1 LQKFVQQWRNCLVS
15 EGKKYDGEK
24 PRMHLLPPKSMFEV
38 AKVLTFGAE
47 KYDEH
52 NWRKLENLQNRYTSG
67 ALRHIFAHNDGE
79 QLDQESELSH
89 LAHAICCL
97 LFKLEIE
104 LENGENKKNQK
115 ERSRKSV
122 IGEYSTSYKHAPAHF
137 YGSETN
143 NEESS
148 VRDVEYKLQYNP
160 PRYDTVGLSRQTG
173 IRGET
178 EKPKPWKKR
187 KS

>member
-1 LQKFVQQWRNCLVS
+1 MS

-24 PRMHLLPPKSMFEV
+24 PRMHLLPPKSMVEV

-67 ALRHIFAHNDGE
+67 ALRHIFAHNDSE
-79 QLDQESELSH
+79 LLDEESGLSH

-104 LENGENKKNQK
+104 LENAENEKSQEEGSRESDVGEFAKGYQL
-115 ERSRKSV
+115 
-122 IGEYSTSYKHAPAHF
+122 APAHF
-137 YGSETN
+137 YGSETYN
-143 NEESS
+143 KETGL
-148 VRDVEYKLQYNP
+148 RDVEYNIQYKSP
-160 PRYDTVGLSRQTG
+160 GYDTDGISRQTG
-173 IRGET
+173 IRAEKK
-178 EKPKPWKKR
+178 KPKPWK
-187 KS
+187 SSEYE